1 LQDRSTDEQCE
12 DAADSLSPLIN
23 TLAGFVMQNPE
34 HIANSFDELVE
45 YFESQPILYVPL
57 TRGGDPRSIVDV
69 RLVQSNMLELLRT
82 LPDVGMF
89 VETWVLT
96 QTVLR
101 MEKKHPVALGAVTEF
116 DELFKVAYTSMV
128 EALVDATDGNAV
140 GERDEKEEDLFECQ
154 KLLTESMLQ
163 LWLEHSKTLRL
174 SVLEKVHDKP
184 LWLALVDFVKKY
196 GDGLLTQYFLHLG
209 NVRAILHQGVEHWIE
224 QVEESGET
232 MGLTLFDDIES
243 GKISRPSVVAHLTL
257 VLESVMENF
266 TEYRDYNTTTTQS
279 DHGDKIYILM
289 DFLRL
294 RSSYD
299 RVRWKMKP
307 IIWAH
312 KILVDKKQNNVARMW
327 RRELNS
333 KISPKAKRYVD
344 ELQDLRKRYS
354 IQLQSVGRRIEGRFE
369 SQIQIDRLIA
379 LVKPAVAKPRT
390 RDSLKAFD
398 LLQHESQAFCRTTT
412 GVGIELPPWLAALEQ
427 EVEQLHLPAR
437 LRLKS
442 TAADW
447 RCDVVPTIEN
457 LRAQLEELPN
467 NRHESA

>member
-1 LQDRSTDEQCE
+1 MRWV
-12 DAADSLSPLIN
+12 A
-23 TLAGFVMQNPE
+23 
-34 HIANSFDELVE
+34 LVE
-45 YFESQPILYVPL
+45 
-57 TRGGDPRSIVDV
+57 
-69 RLVQSNMLELLRT
+69 
-82 LPDVGMF
+82 
-89 VETWVLT
+89 
-96 QTVLR
+96 
-101 MEKKHPVALGAVTEF
+101 
-116 DELFKVAYTSMV
+116 
-128 EALVDATDGNAV
+128 
-140 GERDEKEEDLFECQ
+140 
-154 KLLTESMLQ
+154 
-163 LWLEHSKTLRL
+163 
-174 SVLEKVHDKP
+174 
-184 LWLALVDFVKKY
+184 FVKRY

-209 NVRAILHQGVEHWIE
+209 NVRAILHQGVENWIE
-224 QVEESGET
+224 QVETSGDPT
-232 MGLTLFDDIES
+232 DLVLFQDIES
-243 GKISRPSVVAHLTL
+243 GKISRPAVVAQLTM

-279 DHGDKIYILM
+279 DHGDKIYILL

-312 KILVDKKQNNVARMW
+312 KILVDNKQNNVARMW

-333 KISPKAKRYVD
+333 KIAPKADRYLED
-344 ELQDLRKRYS
+344 LQGLRKKYS

-427 EVEQLHLPAR
+427 EVEQIHLPAR

-442 TAADW
+442 IAADW
-447 RCDVVPTIEN
+447 RYDAAPVFKKLRTQLEN
-457 LRAQLEELPN
+457 LPSRRPGEK
-467 NRHESA
+467 

>member
-1 LQDRSTDEQCE
+1 
-12 DAADSLSPLIN
+12 
-23 TLAGFVMQNPE
+23 
-34 HIANSFDELVE
+34 
-45 YFESQPILYVPL
+45 
-57 TRGGDPRSIVDV
+57 
-69 RLVQSNMLELLRT
+69 
-82 LPDVGMF
+82 
-89 VETWVLT
+89 
-96 QTVLR
+96 
-101 MEKKHPVALGAVTEF
+101 
-116 DELFKVAYTSMV
+116 
-128 EALVDATDGNAV
+128 
-140 GERDEKEEDLFECQ
+140 
-154 KLLTESMLQ
+154 

-174 SVLEKVHDKP
+174 SVVEKVHDQP
-184 LWLALVDFVKKY
+184 RWSAMVDFIKKY

-209 NVRAILHQGVEHWIE
+209 NVRAILHLGVENWIE
-224 QVEESGET
+224 QVETSGDT
-232 MGLTLFDDIES
+232 MGLALFDDIES

-279 DHGDKIYILM
+279 DHGDKIYILL

-307 IIWAH
+307 VIWAH
-312 KILVDKKQNNVARMW
+312 KILVDKKQNSVARMW
-327 RRELNS
+327 RKELNA
-333 KISPKAKRYVD
+333 KISPKASRYVE
-344 ELQDLRKRYS
+344 ELEELRKKYS

-379 LVKPAVAKPRT
+379 QVRPAVAKPRT
-390 RDSLKAFD
+390 RESLKAFD

-427 EVEQLHLPAR
+427 EVEQIHLPAR

-447 RCDVVPTIEN
+447 RCQAPPDFGR
-457 LRAQLEELPN
+457 LRKQLDDLPGNRQQDEEQN
-467 NRHESA
+467 